1 MFNIREFI
9 IKNLIDG
16 VKNKSFTKEYASI
29 LAVNYLVKGIL
40 TQDDLIKFNEEITI
54 LENTAGEEIPEDTEE
69 NVEEKVEVAE
79 NEQSETTEEVQKE
92 VTEAQQDIA
101 ETTEKPTEETEVE

>member
-40 TQDDLIKFNEEITI
+40 TQEDLSRFNEEVII
-54 LENTAGEEIPEDTEE
+54 LEEDKQEVIEETTQYVAEEIPEETEE
-69 NVEEKVEVAE
+69 NIEET
-79 NEQSETTEEVQKE
+79 EQPNPTEEIEEQLETTEE
-92 VTEAQQDIA
+92 
-101 ETTEKPTEETEVE
+101 PTEEVE